1 MLGLLGPMS
10 KHTEAILA
18 FQEGRAADALRLLE
32 ELLAVQET
40 SELWNDWAAVQL
52 GAGHVSNAEAG
63 FARALELDLQNADA
77 ITNLGLLLLGRGDS
91 ARAVPLLTQVLP
103 TLPKAQRTLVN
114 ALLAGQAPAT
124 SSASENSTS
133 KERTH
138 RILVIND
145 TFPDPA
151 SDLHD
156 LRLMQLLR
164 SLRKQGDEVTFIAR
178 ESVNGRQCQPLLG
191 QAGIRTYADDA
202 ERLSALGHPTIAPS
216 WSFRELVQQ
225 AQFDIAILVHSFKR
239 GISVPEQYLDDL
251 RLYSPATRIAVVPDQ
266 LHAAPDPKDIVDIA
280 DFERSQDWNSRQWEM
295 FERADIVFAP
305 DEDVA
310 GRLRATGRNLQVEVV
325 QSTLQVSDATLAS
338 LKQCILD
345 LPAKP
350 RAQESFSVMLVETL
364 FSESLSPRA
373 GEERVLGQLECY
385 VRLAEQLL
393 REDKAERALAQLRH
407 VFGRL
412 EKPVRTGYFASQV
425 LIVLKRCYR
434 KLGNL
439 EMGELCATEACRR
452 VTDQPLVVSAS
463 RQRRTNGPLFSVI
476 VPTYN
481 RLPILKK
488 CLDALEAQTLKASN
502 FEVIVIDDGSSDG
515 TEELLS
521 QYCSSFRLQ
530 YLRQTNSGTGAA
542 RRNGVAHANG
552 EYLLLMNDDTI
563 CDRDLLE
570 QHLKV
575 QRAYLPQRWAVLGSF
590 EYPASAQQRALTRYF
605 CVEPFMFPQVSME
618 AGCPYGYS
626 HFITC
631 NLSIRRDAVVDA
643 GSFDSTYKLSEDTEL
658 GIRLHERGYRV
669 LYHPDAH
676 AIHDHLPYPARNL
689 IRRARVYGADY
700 FHMFRRHPRV
710 IQEWAMPVTLT
721 AIDEKNATRILA
733 YVEHQRP
740 EVEQA
745 VAALERWDTI
755 DFEPFL
761 AHQADTA
768 SMVLRL
774 FQQAV
779 PAIHWFYLFETM
791 LHTMIQELGL
801 SHLAAEPRM
810 ARAAQASGD

>member
-1 MLGLLGPMS
+1 MGADCRLRNNEARKLLGLLGPMS

-338 LKQCILD
+338 LTVH
-345 LPAKP
+345 
-350 RAQESFSVMLVETL
+350 S
-364 FSESLSPRA
+364 
-373 GEERVLGQLECY
+373 G
-385 VRLAEQLL
+385 LA
-393 REDKAERALAQLRH
+393 RE
-407 VFGRL
+407 
-412 EKPVRTGYFASQV
+412 
-425 LIVLKRCYR
+425 
-434 KLGNL
+434 
-439 EMGELCATEACRR
+439 
-452 VTDQPLVVSAS
+452 AS
-463 RQRRTNGPLFSVI
+463 RPGKLFGDVGGNVI
-476 VPTYN
+476 
-481 RLPILKK
+481 
-488 CLDALEAQTLKASN
+488 
-502 FEVIVIDDGSSDG
+502 
-515 TEELLS
+515 
-521 QYCSSFRLQ
+521 
-530 YLRQTNSGTGAA
+530 
-542 RRNGVAHANG
+542 
-552 EYLLLMNDDTI
+552 
-563 CDRDLLE
+563 
-570 QHLKV
+570 
-575 QRAYLPQRWAVLGSF
+575 
-590 EYPASAQQRALTRYF
+590 
-605 CVEPFMFPQVSME
+605 
-618 AGCPYGYS
+618 
-626 HFITC
+626 
-631 NLSIRRDAVVDA
+631 
-643 GSFDSTYKLSEDTEL
+643 
-658 GIRLHERGYRV
+658 
-669 LYHPDAH
+669 
-676 AIHDHLPYPARNL
+676 
-689 IRRARVYGADY
+689 
-700 FHMFRRHPRV
+700 
-710 IQEWAMPVTLT
+710 
-721 AIDEKNATRILA
+721 
-733 YVEHQRP
+733 
-740 EVEQA
+740 
-745 VAALERWDTI
+745 
-755 DFEPFL
+755 
-761 AHQADTA
+761 
-768 SMVLRL
+768 
-774 FQQAV
+774 
-779 PAIHWFYLFETM
+779 
-791 LHTMIQELGL
+791 
-801 SHLAAEPRM
+801 
-810 ARAAQASGD
+810 